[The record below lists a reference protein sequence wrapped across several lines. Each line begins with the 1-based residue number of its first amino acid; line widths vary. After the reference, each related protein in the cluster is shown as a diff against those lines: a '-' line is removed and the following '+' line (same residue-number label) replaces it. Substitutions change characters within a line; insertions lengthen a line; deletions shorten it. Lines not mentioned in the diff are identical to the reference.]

1 MSNTYFTQVLDEPYH
16 LGNGEFLSVITNGKV
31 RHEGEESRDFNKD
44 AGARAGLLRVN
55 ADKTTFVDFFDKSEN
70 GDRYRGIA
78 VVGNTAYVM
87 RTQKDKV
94 DSTIRVA
101 AIDLTTN
108 EVTMIEEKGV
118 TVHGSET
125 PKTFC
130 GHFNFGRPITVGT
143 KIVYPPIMSGM
154 IIVFDTVANTFTVHE
169 TEEKFASIH
178 SVYVKELNEVVFFPY
193 GRTTNVLLTLD
204 MGTDKITSHMAP
216 TNGAFYH
223 VNTNGT
229 KAVGAP
235 LIMDQTTE
243 FNFWVYDGDT
253 VKSVAYDSSST
264 DDMGG
269 QMGFKYGTMNGNT
282 LLTHTCWEGCK
293 EFVSLNLDTLA
304 IDHFATNESLGSKPV
319 INAGDVYLFPSIQN
333 PSMVNPT
340 TKVFKVEGNAINE
353 VMDLGTANITSGS
366 INDTDSV
373 TMLAPYKFDLSDAGL
388 GGDMAIVDLNTKTS
402 KLLPVNLSLET
413 YSS

>member
-193 GRTTNVLLTLD
+193 SRTTNILLTLD

>member
-1 MSNTYFTQVLDEPYH
+1 
-16 LGNGEFLSVITNGKV
+16 
-31 RHEGEESRDFNKD
+31 
-44 AGARAGLLRVN
+44 
-55 ADKTTFVDFFDKSEN
+55 
-70 GDRYRGIA
+70 
-78 VVGNTAYVM
+78 
-87 RTQKDKV
+87 
-94 DSTIRVA
+94 
-101 AIDLTTN
+101 
-108 EVTMIEEKGV
+108 MIEEKGV
-118 TVHGSET
+118 NVHGSET

-143 KIVYPPIMSGM
+143 KIIYPPVMSGM

-169 TEEKFASIH
+169 TGEKFASIH
-178 SVYVKELNEVVFFPY
+178 SVYVESLNEVVFFPY
-193 GRTTNVLLTLD
+193 GKTTDMLITLD
-204 MGTDKITSHMAP
+204 LETNKITPHTAP
-216 TNGAFYH
+216 TKSAFYH
-223 VNTNGT
+223 VNTNGN

-235 LIMDQTTE
+235 LIMDETTE

-304 IDHFATNESLGSKPV
+304 IDSFETNESLGSKPV

-388 GGDMAIVDLNTKTS
+388 AGDMSIVDLDAKTS
-402 KLLPVNLSLET
+402 KLVPVSLSLET
-413 YSS
+413 YN

>member
-1 MSNTYFTQVLDEPYH
+1 
-16 LGNGEFLSVITNGKV
+16 
-31 RHEGEESRDFNKD
+31 
-44 AGARAGLLRVN
+44 
-55 ADKTTFVDFFDKSEN
+55 
-70 GDRYRGIA
+70 
-78 VVGNTAYVM
+78 
-87 RTQKDKV
+87 
-94 DSTIRVA
+94 
-101 AIDLTTN
+101 
-108 EVTMIEEKGV
+108 
-118 TVHGSET
+118 
-125 PKTFC
+125 
-130 GHFNFGRPITVGT
+130 
-143 KIVYPPIMSGM
+143 MSGM

-235 LIMDQTTE
+235 LIMDGTTE

-253 VKSVAYDSSST
+253 VQSVAYDSSST

-340 TKVFKVEGNAINE
+340 TKVFKVEGTAINE

>member
-16 LGNGEFLSVITNGKV
+16 LGNGEFLSVITNGKA

-55 ADKTTFVDFFDKSEN
+55 ADETTFVDFFDKSDN

-101 AIDLTTN
+101 SIDLTTN

-143 KIVYPPIMSGM
+143 KIIYPPVMSGM

-169 TEEKFASIH
+169 TGEKFASIH
-178 SVYVKELNEVVFFPY
+178 SVYVESLNEVVFFPY
-193 GRTTNVLLTLD
+193 GKTTDMLITLD
-204 MGTDKITSHMAP
+204 LETNKITPHTAP
-216 TNGAFYH
+216 TKGAFYH
-223 VNTNGT
+223 VNTNGN

-235 LIMDQTTE
+235 LIMDETTE

-304 IDHFATNESLGSKPV
+304 IDSFETNESLGSKPV

-388 GGDMAIVDLNTKTS
+388 GGDMAIVDLDAKTS

-413 YSS
+413 YNS

>member
-1 MSNTYFTQVLDEPYH
+1 
-16 LGNGEFLSVITNGKV
+16 
-31 RHEGEESRDFNKD
+31 
-44 AGARAGLLRVN
+44 
-55 ADKTTFVDFFDKSEN
+55 
-70 GDRYRGIA
+70 
-78 VVGNTAYVM
+78 M

-94 DSTIRVA
+94 DSIIRVA
-101 AIDLTTN
+101 AVNLDTN

-178 SVYVKELNEVVFFPY
+178 SVYVEDLNEVVFFPY
-193 GRTTNVLLTLD
+193 GKTTNKLLTLD
-204 MGTDKITSHMAP
+204 METNTITAHEAP

-235 LIMDQTTE
+235 LIMDGTTE

-253 VKSVAYDSSST
+253 VQSVAYDSSST

-304 IDHFATNESLGSKPV
+304 IDSFATNESLGSKPV

-340 TKVFKVEGNAINE
+340 TKVFKVEGTAINE

-373 TMLAPYKFDLSDAGL
+373 TMLAPYKFDFSDAGL
-388 GGDMAIVDLNTKTS
+388 GSDMAIVDLNSKTS
-402 KLLPVNLSLET
+402 KLIPVNLSLET

>member
-169 TEEKFASIH
+169 TADKFASIH
-178 SVYVKELNEVVFFPY
+178 SVYVEELNEVVFFPY
-193 GRTTNVLLTLD
+193 GKTVNKLLTLD
-204 MGTDKITSHMAP
+204 METDKITMHEAP

-223 VNTNGT
+223 VNTNGS

-269 QMGFKYGTMNGNT
+269 QMGFKSGTMNGNT

>member
-193 GRTTNVLLTLD
+193 GRTTNILLTLD

-304 IDHFATNESLGSKPV
+304 IDSFETNESLGSKPV

>member
-1 MSNTYFTQVLDEPYH
+1 
-16 LGNGEFLSVITNGKV
+16 VITNGKV

-154 IIVFDTVANTFTVHE
+154 IIVFDTVTNTFTVHE

-178 SVYVKELNEVVFFPY
+178 SVYVEELNEVVFFPY
-193 GRTTNVLLTLD
+193 GKTTNKLLTLD
-204 MGTDKITSHMAP
+204 METNTITAHEAP
-216 TNGAFYH
+216 TNSAFYH
-223 VNTNGT
+223 VNTNGS
-229 KAVGAP
+229 KAIGAP
-235 LIMDQTTE
+235 LIMDGTTE
-243 FNFWVYDGDT
+243 FNFWIYDGET
-253 VKSVAYDSSST
+253 VQSVAYDSSST

-304 IDHFATNESLGSKPV
+304 IDNFETNESLGSKPV

-333 PSMVNPT
+333 PSMINPT
-340 TKVFKVEGNAINE
+340 TKVFKVEGQSLTEI
-353 VMDLGTANITSGS
+353 MDLGTANITSGS

-373 TMLAPYKFDLSDAGL
+373 TMLAPYKFDFSDAGL
-388 GGDMAIVDLNTKTS
+388 GSDMAIVDLNSKTS
-402 KLLPVNLSLET
+402 KLIPVNLSLEI
-413 YSS
+413 YEA